1 MSTQY
6 RRERISELLLSFVG
20 GELRGMRDPRL
31 ALVTLTGIDVSK
43 DYRYAKIFWSGL
55 PQQTIEDAEENA
67 SSTSESPAGSFMSA
81 DAVQET
87 QKALDGVRGLLKK
100 RIGAELELKFI
111 PHLQFEYDD
120 SGENAS
126 RIDQLLREAG
136 LFRNPGS

>member
-6 RRERISELLLSFVG
+6 RRERISELLLAFVG

-43 DYRYAKIFWSGL
+43 DYRYAKLFWSGL
-55 PQQTIEDAEENA
+55 PQQGETD
-67 SSTSESPAGSFMSA
+67 TSQGADSPAGSFMTA
-81 DAVQET
+81 EAIAET
-87 QKALDGVRGLLKK
+87 KKALDGVRGLLKK

-136 LFRNPGS
+136 LSRNPSS